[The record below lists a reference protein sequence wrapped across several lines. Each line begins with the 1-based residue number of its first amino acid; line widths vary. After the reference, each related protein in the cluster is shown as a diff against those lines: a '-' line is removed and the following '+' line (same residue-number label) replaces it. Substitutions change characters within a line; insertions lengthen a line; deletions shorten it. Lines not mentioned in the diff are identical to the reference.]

1 MTEDNSDETLVADLL
16 ARFAK
21 LTDWEQSFVT
31 DLQERLEGG
40 RDLTERQRETLEKI
54 WEERT

>member
-1 MTEDNSDETLVADLL
+1 MTEDNSDETLVNDLL

-21 LTDWEQSFVT
+21 LTEWEQGFVT
-31 DLQERLEGG
+31 DLQERLEDG
-40 RDLTERQRETLEKI
+40 RDLTARQRETLEKI

>member
-1 MTEDNSDETLVADLL
+1 MSDDSDETLINDLL

-21 LTDWEQSFVT
+21 LTEWEQQFVT
-31 DLQERLEGG
+31 DLQERIERG
-40 RDLTERQRETLEKI
+40 RTLSERQRAKLESI